1 MFLKFFNKGFQSI
14 FEKKKK
20 KHHVLGHPGKKTKY
34 KALNS
39 FSEHTR
45 TQEYCSNE
53 VMQKW
58 RIKEEKTETEDFLGN
73 TTHQKLWD
81 TAKAVVGKKFIT

>member
-14 FEKKKK
+14 FGKKKK

-53 VMQKW
+53 VM
-58 RIKEEKTETEDFLGN
+58 
-73 TTHQKLWD
+73 
-81 TAKAVVGKKFIT
+81 